1 MDIFGFV
8 NTFCKKNFHFFLI
21 LLYLYQV
28 RILYHIQRESA
39 IFIMKRNR
47 FHRTAVALFALVL
60 LVGSGCDRQ
69 SSETSADLTEKPE
82 YIPGKTNVLTPEF
95 GQENTTEAGPL
106 KLDFS
111 HANQGYFMGVLSEE
125 GEKINLQ
132 VTGPDGIEYKYFLEE
147 ANVDTA
153 FPFTAG
159 SGDYIILGYQNIGGD
174 QYASLLSSAV
184 TVELENDFL
193 PFLYPNQYVDFTQ
206 DSEAV
211 RLAGELSADCESDLD
226 ALTAIYSY
234 VTEHVIYDDL
244 KAATVE
250 TGYLPDIDETLETGK
265 GICFDYAA
273 LTASMLRA
281 LSIPARLNIG
291 YSGDVRHAWV
301 DVYIESVGWV
311 RKAVQFNGNEWEM
324 MDPTFAAALGDD
336 ELTNDYV
343 GDGENYS
350 LQYIR

>member
-1 MDIFGFV
+1 MI
-8 NTFCKKNFHFFLI
+8 
-21 LLYLYQV
+21 
-28 RILYHIQRESA
+28 
-39 IFIMKRNR
+39 
-47 FHRTAVALFALVL
+47 
-60 LVGSGCDRQ
+60 
-69 SSETSADLTEKPE
+69 
-82 YIPGKTNVLTPEF
+82 
-95 GQENTTEAGPL
+95 
-106 KLDFS
+106 
-111 HANQGYFMGVLSEE
+111 
-125 GEKINLQ
+125 
-132 VTGPDGIEYKYFLEE
+132 GPDQVEYKYFLEE
-147 ANVDTA
+147 ADTDTA

-159 SGDYIILGYQNIGGD
+159 SGPYTVLAFENIGGD
-174 QYASLLSSAV
+174 RYASLLSYSV
-184 TVELENDFL
+184 SVELANDFL

-211 RLAGELSADCESDLD
+211 RLAAELSADCEEDLD

-234 VTEHVIYDDL
+234 ITEHISYDDE

-250 TGYLPDIDETLETGK
+250 TGYLPDIDETLDSGK

-273 LTASMLRA
+273 LTASMLRS

-291 YSGDVRHAWV
+291 YSGDIRHAWV

-324 MDPTFAAALGDD
+324 MDPTFAAAIGDD
-336 ELTNDYV
+336 ELTNDYI

>member
-1 MDIFGFV
+1 
-8 NTFCKKNFHFFLI
+8 
-21 LLYLYQV
+21 
-28 RILYHIQRESA
+28 
-39 IFIMKRNR
+39 MKPFYKR
-47 FHRTAVALFALVL
+47 RTLAALAALVML
-60 LVGSGCDRQ
+60 FGSGCGKQ
-69 SSETSADLTEKPE
+69 SSGTSGGISEKPAYE
-82 YIPGKTNVLTPEF
+82 PGKTNVLAPEF
-95 GQENTTEAGPL
+95 GKKETVEADPL
-106 KLDFS
+106 TLDFS
-111 HANQGYFMGVLSEE
+111 NMDQGYFMGILS
-125 GEKINLQ
+125 GSGHKINIQ
-132 VTGPDGIEYKYFLEE
+132 VTGPDQVIYKYFLEE
-147 ANVDTA
+147 PDEYTA

-159 SGDYIILGYQNIGGD
+159 SGAYTILAFENVGGD
-174 QYASLLSSAV
+174 QYASLLAYSVS
-184 TVELENDFL
+184 VELQNSFL

-211 RLAGELSADCESDLD
+211 RLAGELSADCETDLD

-234 VTEHVIYDDL
+234 VTDHITYDDE

-250 TGYLPDIDETLETGK
+250 TGYLPDIDETLRTGT

-273 LTASMLRA
+273 LTVSMLRS

-291 YSGDVRHAWV
+291 YSGDIRHAWV

-311 RKAVQFNGNEWEM
+311 RKAVQFTGNEWEL
-324 MDPTFAAALGDD
+324 MDPTFAATLGSD

>member
-1 MDIFGFV
+1 
-8 NTFCKKNFHFFLI
+8 
-21 LLYLYQV
+21 
-28 RILYHIQRESA
+28 
-39 IFIMKRNR
+39 MKRYR
-47 FHRTAVALFALVL
+47 FRRTSAVPFVLAIVLMVCLV
-60 LVGSGCDRQ
+60 SGCGRQ
-69 SSETSADLTEKPE
+69 SAETSGELTEKPKYE
-82 YIPGKTNVLTPEF
+82 PGRTNVLTPEF
-95 GQENTTEAGPL
+95 GQENTIESGPL
-106 KLDFS
+106 TLDFS
-111 HANQGYFMGVLSEE
+111 HANQGYFMGVLSED
-125 GEKINLQ
+125 GEKINIQ

-147 ANVDTA
+147 ANVNTA
-153 FPFTAG
+153 FPLTAG
-159 SGDYIILGYQNIGGD
+159 SGEYMVFGYQNIGGD
-174 QYASLLSSAV
+174 QYASLLASSV
-184 TVELENDFL
+184 TIELENEFL

-234 VTEHVIYDDL
+234 VTEHVIYDEL
-244 KAATVE
+244 KAVTVE
-250 TGYLPDIDETLETGK
+250 TGYLPDIDETLSTGK

-273 LTASMLRA
+273 LTASMLRS

-324 MDPTFAAALGDD
+324 MDPTYAAALGSD